1 MSRQIVLMAAL
12 GYPILMSAMQDLI
25 GVLKFRALQLFAL
38 AALIV
43 GVGTECFI
51 TKLSVLDLD
60 VWWHLSVGDW
70 IVQHGAFPHTGILS
84 RTAANRP
91 WMAYSWGYEVLL
103 SRSYEWLGFLGMAI
117 FGTALT
123 IVVAIGLFW
132 MLHQL
137 SGRFWVAWTLSVLIY
152 SAFLFNIMP
161 RPVFFTMLLFSITLT
176 LILKSQ
182 RSGHVESLY
191 WLPLIFM
198 IWANL
203 HIQFI
208 YGLFALGLFAGINL
222 LQRLAMSVRQYPGIL
237 LTPTLPLAPLFAVLA
252 CCGLASCVGPYS
264 FHVYEVVF
272 GYSTSKI
279 FYTMISELQALSFL
293 GVSHFLE
300 LLIAAGA
307 YFALGWQKKVDPFK
321 LALLLVASVF
331 AFRTTRD
338 AWFICIT
345 AAAVIADFPVSQEE
359 RDQRIKLPEL
369 AGVTVAVALFLLLIA
384 RNTDFNERGLDR
396 TISSQ
401 FPVDAVNFLRR
412 NPVGG
417 PLFNSFDW
425 GGFLI
430 FYMPQYPVAIDGRGD
445 LYGDDR
451 YAQFYATESAEPSYA
466 ADPYL
471 NEAGVVI
478 LKNTVP
484 LAKLLPTDHRFRVI
498 YRDEL
503 AVVLARN

>member
-1 MSRQIVLMAAL
+1 
-12 GYPILMSAMQDLI
+12 MQDLI

-38 AALIV
+38 GGLIV

-70 IVQHGAFPHTGILS
+70 IVQHRAFPHTGILS

-117 FGTALT
+117 FGAALT
-123 IVVAIGLFW
+123 IAVAIGLFC
-132 MLHQL
+132 MLHEL

-161 RPVFFTMLLFSITLT
+161 RPVFFTMLLYSITLT

-182 RSGHVESLY
+182 RCGQVKLLY

-208 YGLFALGLFAGINL
+208 YGLFAVGLFAGINL
-222 LQRLAMSVRQYPGIL
+222 LQRLAMFVRRYPDL
-237 LTPTLPLAPLFAVLA
+237 LQTSTLPLAPLFAVLL
-252 CCGLASCVGPYS
+252 CCAVASCVGPYS
-264 FHVYEVVF
+264 FHVYRVVF
-272 GYSTSKI
+272 GYSTSKV
-279 FYTMISELQALSFL
+279 FYTMISELQALSFR
-293 GVSHFLE
+293 GISHFLE

-307 YFALGWQKKVDPFK
+307 FFALGWQKKVDPFK

-338 AWFICIT
+338 AWFLCIT
-345 AAAVIADFPVSQEE
+345 AAAIIADCFASQEQHD
-359 RDQRIKLPEL
+359 RRFNLPEL
-369 AGVTVAVALFLLLIA
+369 AGVTVVVALFLLLIA
-384 RNTDFNERGLDR
+384 GNTDFNERGLDR

-451 YAQFYATESAEPSYA
+451 YARFYATESAEPSYTE
-466 ADPYL
+466 DPYL

-484 LAKLLPTDHRFRVI
+484 LAKLLPTDRRFRVI